1 MSDIIEVSDVFNIDS
16 FLVRMSIE
24 KAFNS
29 LNQTFFL
36 LLVLKKFGFVNWI
49 EIILNKLESC
59 VSNNGKKQYFQLNR
73 GAGDPVYAY
82 LLILVM
88 RSLIYSNKE

>member
-1 MSDIIEVSDVFNIDS
+1 MSDIIEVRDVFNIDS

-36 LLVLKKFGFVNWI
+36 LLVLKKFGFINWI

>member
-24 KAFNS
+24 KALNS
-29 LNQTFFL
+29 LNQTFL
-36 LLVLKKFGFVNWI
+36 LLVLKKFGFGTGFINWI

-59 VSNNGKKQYFQLNR
+59 VSNNGKKTIFS
-73 GAGDPVYAY
+73 V
-82 LLILVM
+82 
-88 RSLIYSNKE
+88 K

>member
-1 MSDIIEVSDVFNIDS
+1 MSDIIEVRDVFNIDS

-36 LLVLKKFGFVNWI
+36 LLVLKKFGFINWI

-82 LLILVM
+82 LLIFVM

>member
-1 MSDIIEVSDVFNIDS
+1 MSDIIEVRDVFNIDS